1 MNKFSAIMSL
11 GLVSLLA
18 AGCVSTKPLQA
29 EVDTLKTQVSR
40 LEADH
45 AALKTANERTA
56 ADAQAASKA
65 ATEAAAAAQTT
76 ANQAAAAAQTSQSCC
91 DANSEKMERMFRRSV
106 SK

>member
-1 MNKFSAIMSL
+1 MNKFPIIISL
-11 GLVSLLA
+11 ALASLLA
-18 AGCVSTKPLQA
+18 AGCESIKPLQA

-45 AALKTANERTA
+45 ATLKTASDRTA
-56 ADAQAASKA
+56 ADAQAASQ
-65 ATEAAAAAQTT
+65 AAAAAQTT
-76 ANQAAAAAQTSQSCC
+76 ANQAATAAQSSQACC